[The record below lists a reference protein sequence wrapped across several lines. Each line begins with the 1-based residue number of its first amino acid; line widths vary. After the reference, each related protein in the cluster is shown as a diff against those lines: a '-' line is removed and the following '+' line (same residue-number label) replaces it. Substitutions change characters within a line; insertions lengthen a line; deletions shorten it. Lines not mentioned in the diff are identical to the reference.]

1 MPPPPPFPPL
11 HDTAA
16 AAAAQNYRQLRARE
30 REGDDAVKFSL
41 PSQNFLW
48 EIILIAARGG
58 SIGFDLK
65 AALTCTELQLISCIS
80 GSDSVA
86 PPCLLQLSA
95 VARAAAVFEPGRET
109 RGASRGGG

>member
-11 HDTAA
+11 HDTA

-48 EIILIAARGG
+48 EIILIAAWGG
-58 SIGFDLK
+58 STEFDLK
-65 AALTCTELQLISCIS
+65 AALKCTEMQLISCIS
-80 GSDSVA
+80 GSNSVV
-86 PPCLLQLSA
+86 PPCLLQLST

-109 RGASRGGG
+109 RGASRGGGG

>member
-16 AAAAQNYRQLRARE
+16 AAAQNYRQLRASK
-30 REGDDAVKFSL
+30 GAAVAVKFSL

-48 EIILIAARGG
+48 EIILIAAWGG
-58 SIGFDLK
+58 SIEFDLK
-65 AALTCTELQLISCIS
+65 AALTCTEMQLISCIS
-80 GSDSVA
+80 GSNSVV
-86 PPCLLQLSA
+86 PPCLLQLST